1 MKKLAV
7 SLAVLSVVAL
17 SGCGSF
23 SKKDVGSG
31 ALMNPGT
38 QQAISEQRLTND
50 FKRQGVRVIYTI
62 TGGLE
67 AIEATGYAPVWGNS
81 PSAAREAFRVAEL
94 EAKKAVNDFINSET
108 IQSTVSV
115 KMISRNL
122 EKATDNKANNFAS
135 NRPESNSITSD
146 DELLSEDPTGQGSV
160 SNTALRNDALSI
172 ASRVSTN
179 INIQSQ
185 GIISG
190 MYLVEGRVI
199 DRGRNVQV
207 VYRWDRKHSDARK
220 TVRSLMMQ

>member
-1 MKKLAV
+1 MKTKVLAIALAALAV
-7 SLAVLSVVAL
+7 T
-17 SGCGSF
+17 GCGSF
-23 SKKDVGSG
+23 SKKDVASG
-31 ALMNPGT
+31 AAVNPGT
-38 QQAISEQRLTND
+38 QQAISEQRLVSD

-108 IQSTVSV
+108 VQSNMSV
-115 KMISRNL
+115 QMISRNL
-122 EKATDNKANNFAS
+122 EKANDNKANNFAS
-135 NRPESNSITSD
+135 NQPASVTSD
-146 DELLSEDPTGQGSV
+146 EELLGDTQPGSG
-160 SNTALRNDALSI
+160 SMNNTALRNDALSI
-172 ASRVSTN
+172 ASRVSTS
-179 INIQSQ
+179 ISIQNQ

-190 MYLVEGRVI
+190 LYLLEGRVI

>member
-1 MKKLAV
+1 MKYLAMLTIAL
-7 SLAVLSVVAL
+7 STAVLT
-17 SGCGSF
+17 GCGSF
-23 SKKDVGSG
+23 SKSKSNSSV
-31 ALMNPGT
+31 NPGP
-38 QQAISEQRLTND
+38 QQAISEQRLVSD

-108 IQSTVSV
+108 IRSNVSV

-122 EKATDNKANNFAS
+122 EKANDNKANNFA
-135 NRPESNSITSD
+135 NNQGGNSVTSD
-146 DELLSEDPTGQGSV
+146 DDLLGDESGTGSV
-160 SNTALRNDALSI
+160 SNTALRNDALNI
-172 ASRVSTN
+172 ASRVSTSITVQN
-179 INIQSQ
+179 Q

-190 MYLVEGRVI
+190 LYLLEGRVI
-199 DRGRNVQV
+199 DNGRNVQV

-220 TVRSLMMQ
+220 TIRSLMMQ